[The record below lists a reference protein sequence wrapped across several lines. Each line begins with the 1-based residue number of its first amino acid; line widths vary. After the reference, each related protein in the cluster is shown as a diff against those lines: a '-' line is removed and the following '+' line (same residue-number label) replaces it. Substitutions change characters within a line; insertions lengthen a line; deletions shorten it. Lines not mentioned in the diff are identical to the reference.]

1 MLRGPNTWSYIIPGL
16 SVRVFLVEMNIWISR
31 LSKSDCIHNMDVP
44 HAINWKLNRTKK
56 LSKREFFLSEL
67 MSWETNLFQP
77 SDSIETFHPDSFFKI
92 LIFNWRI
99 ITILWCFYHTLIWI
113 SHTYTYAPS
122 LLNIPPISFPVPT
135 LLSDSL
141 WNDIYTISFPGYQLF
156 IPRLLLLLLLRRF
169 SRVQLC
175 ATP

>member
-92 LIFNWRI
+92 LIFNFNEI
-99 ITILWCFYHTLIWI
+99 QLVILSFIDFDFGGI
-113 SHTYTYAPS
+113 SKAYCQVQDHLDFFLCY
-122 LLNIPPISFPVPT
+122 LLEVLYFGT
-135 LLSDSL
+135 
-141 WNDIYTISFPGYQLF
+141 
-156 IPRLLLLLLLRRF
+156 
-169 SRVQLC
+169 
-175 ATP
+175 